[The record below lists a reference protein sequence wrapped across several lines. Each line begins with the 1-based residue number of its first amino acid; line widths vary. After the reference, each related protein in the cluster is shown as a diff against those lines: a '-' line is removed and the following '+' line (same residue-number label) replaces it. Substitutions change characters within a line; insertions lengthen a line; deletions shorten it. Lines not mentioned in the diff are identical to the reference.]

1 MGDEVALSRHR
12 VSVLGSAVL
21 ILFVLGAC
29 VSPARS
35 WWRHAAGAGFDST
48 VITGDP
54 FRHVILEGRGRSSR
68 ALHVY
73 LDGDGTPW
81 NPDGPSADPT
91 PRNTLVLDL
100 MRLDHGSSLY
110 LGRPCYHGLVDHV
123 GCVPALWTSDVTRIG
138 WCRAWRPPSR
148 GI

>member
-35 WWRHAAGAGFDST
+35 WWRHAADAGFDST
-48 VITGDP
+48 VIAGDP
-54 FRHVILEGRGRSSR
+54 FRHVILEGRGHSSR

-73 LDGDGTPW
+73 LDDGGLLT
-81 NPDGPSADPT
+81 
-91 PRNTLVLDL
+91 LDL
-100 MRLDHGSSLY
+100 SRAFRQGFHGGSRAEEFAVGSLVRTIASNLPEVKQVRLVCGGAPLTT
-110 LGRPCYHGLVDHV
+110 LGGHVALDRPLD
-123 GCVPALWTSDVTRIG
+123 PDDWQ
-138 WCRAWRPPSR
+138 
-148 GI
+148 